1 MSSETQ
7 AMSHAILETFA
18 RLTTELWPALHPD
31 LPERA
36 GGWAARSEAELRTE
50 LDGYVA
56 ELSQPGC
63 AFGLFW
69 KLTRTAVQDQRPR
82 PDARLTYEGANANFL
97 AAAGV
102 SRLEDLVGRD
112 DFDGFPWGAQGA
124 RFVADDRRVMKS
136 REIIDYIE
144 RRMVDG
150 DFAWNRVGKAAIVG
164 ADGTVYGI
172 LGMYETLDPEEG
184 RKLYWEQ
191 LTRPDEAV
199 A

>member
-1 MSSETQ
+1 
-7 AMSHAILETFA
+7 MSHATEAVTQAILETYA

-31 LPERA
+31 MPERVRA
-36 GGWAARSEAELRTE
+36 WPGRAEPELRRE
-50 LDGYVA
+50 LDGFVA
-56 ELSQPGC
+56 ELSRPGC

-69 KLTRTAVQDQRPR
+69 KLSRTAAQDQRPR
-82 PDARLTYEGANANFL
+82 SESRLTYEGANANFL

-144 RRMVDG
+144 RRLVDG
-150 DFAWNRVGKAAIVG
+150 DFDWNRVGKVAIV
-164 ADGTVYGI
+164 ASDGTVFGVM
-172 LGMYETLDPEEG
+172 GMYETLDPDHG

-191 LTRPDEAV
+191 LTREDAV